1 MKINYYRIINSS
13 IVLILVLIGIILSI
27 YPTFLVEY
35 KACTID
41 GQAVYFCV
49 LITSQ
54 LFYFG
59 GNGSFKPFLA
69 NESKAFIDNSEVQ
82 TLLSNNIDFKING
95 SVYFIVL
102 FILSIIA
109 IIFYIVFYKN
119 KFVSFIT
126 SFVLIISTILFSYSC
141 KIFENSNLTTLKNI
155 DYKQVQNYLGT
166 YLLLIT
172 FGISSILT
180 LGHSF
185 FLIIK
190 KDS

>member
-35 KACTID
+35 KACNVD

-49 LITSQ
+49 LITNS

-59 GNGSFKPFLA
+59 GKGSVKPFLA
-69 NESKAFIDNSEVQ
+69 NESKAFIGNNKVQ
-82 TLLSNNIDFKING
+82 TLLSKNIDINING
-95 SVYFIVL
+95 SFYFIIL

-119 KFVSFIT
+119 KYISFVTSFI
-126 SFVLIISTILFSYSC
+126 LILSTILFSYSC
-141 KIFENSNLTTLKNI
+141 KIFENANLITLKNI
-155 DYKQVQNYLGT
+155 DYKQVQNYLGA

>member
-35 KACTID
+35 KACSID
-41 GQAVYFCV
+41 GQPVYFCV
-49 LITSQ
+49 LITNS

-59 GNGSFKPFLA
+59 GKGSFKPFLA
-69 NESKAFIDNSEVQ
+69 NESKAFIDNNEVQ
-82 TLLSNNIDFKING
+82 TLLSKNIDINING
-95 SVYFIVL
+95 NVYFIIL

-109 IIFYIVFYKN
+109 IIFYVVFYKN
-119 KFVSFIT
+119 KYIAFIT
-126 SFVLIISTILFSYSC
+126 SFILILSTILFSYSC
-141 KIFENSNLTTLKNI
+141 KIFENANLTTLKNI
-155 DYKQVQNYLGT
+155 DYKQVQNYLGA

-172 FGISSILT
+172 FGISSILV